1 MYIIHI
7 EIAQTDMFI
16 IIYTCLQDG
25 HPIKFIYKNILL
37 ENYPPGICISEP
49 IVKDNLQYPKG
60 PCLP

>member
-16 IIYTCLQDG
+16 IIYTCMQDG

-37 ENYPPGICISEP
+37 ENYPQEY
-49 IVKDNLQYPKG
+49 VLVNL
-60 PCLP
+60 